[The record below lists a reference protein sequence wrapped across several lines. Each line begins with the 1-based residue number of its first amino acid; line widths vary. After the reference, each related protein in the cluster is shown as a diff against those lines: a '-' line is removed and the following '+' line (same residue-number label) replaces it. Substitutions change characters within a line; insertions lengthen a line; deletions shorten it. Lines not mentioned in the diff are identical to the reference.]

1 VTVKAAICPFCGI
14 MSDVPH
20 TTQEGCIEALQ
31 DEISRTRQVLEQVT
45 EPLRP
50 PALVIEEDSPAF

>member
-1 VTVKAAICPFCGI
+1 MKAPICPFCGL

-20 TTQEGCIEALQ
+20 MTQEGCIAALQ
-31 DEISRTRQVLEQVT
+31 DEISRTRHVLEQVT

-50 PALVIEEDSPAF
+50 PALGVDEDSPAF